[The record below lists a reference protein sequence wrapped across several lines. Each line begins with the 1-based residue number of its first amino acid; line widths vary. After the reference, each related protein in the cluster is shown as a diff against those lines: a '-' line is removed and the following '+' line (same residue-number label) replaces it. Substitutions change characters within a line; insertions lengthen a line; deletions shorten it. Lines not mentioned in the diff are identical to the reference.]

1 MEQREIIEALIFVS
15 DGARTL
21 KDIRQVLPDLT
32 AQDVEELV
40 AELNRIYE
48 QSGRSFRIIPAAEG
62 YLFVTRPEYTPH
74 IRTLASPARLSQ
86 AALEVLA
93 VIAYKGPCTRQT
105 IETIRGVDSSS
116 ALKSLLKGELIDIKP
131 GKPMQY
137 HTTDRFLEVFGLRS
151 LSELPDIAQFE
162 EVFSVPAE
170 EAGMSSDQ
178 SRE

>member
-1 MEQREIIEALIFVS
+1 MEKREIIESLIFVS

-21 KDIRQVLPDLT
+21 KDIRQVLPDLA
-32 AQDVEELV
+32 AQDVEALV
-40 AELNRIYE
+40 AELNRIYD

-74 IRTLASPARLSQ
+74 IRALASPARLSQ

-93 VIAYKGPCTRQT
+93 VIAYKGPCTRQAV
-105 IETIRGVDSSS
+105 ETIRGVDSSS
-116 ALKSLLKGELIDIKP
+116 ALKSLLKSELIDIKP

-137 HTTDRFLEVFGLRS
+137 HTTGRFLEVFGLRS

-162 EVFSVPAE
+162 EMFSVPAE
-170 EAGMSSDQ
+170 EAGSTVD
-178 SRE
+178 

>member
-1 MEQREIIEALIFVS
+1 MEKREIIEALIFVS
-15 DGARTL
+15 DGARSL
-21 KDIRQVLPDLT
+21 KDIRQVLPDL
-32 AQDVEELV
+32 AADDIEALV

-48 QSGRSFRIIPAAEG
+48 QTGRSFRIIAAAEG

-74 IRTLASPARLSQ
+74 IRTLAAPARLSQ
-86 AALEVLA
+86 ASLEVLA

-116 ALKSLLKGELIDIKP
+116 ALKSLLKSELIDIKP

-137 HTTDRFLEVFGLRS
+137 HATDRFLEVFGLRS

-162 EVFSVPAE
+162 EVFAHAPE
-170 EAGMSSDQ
+170 ETGTLDQ